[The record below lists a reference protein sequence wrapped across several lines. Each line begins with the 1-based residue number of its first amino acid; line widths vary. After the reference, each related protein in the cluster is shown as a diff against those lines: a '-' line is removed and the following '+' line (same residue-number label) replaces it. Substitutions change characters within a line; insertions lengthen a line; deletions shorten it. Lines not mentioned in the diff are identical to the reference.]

1 LANSKL
7 RFGAFMAPFH
17 PVDENPTLALE
28 RDLELVQL
36 MDKLG
41 YDEAWIGEHHSG
53 GYEIIG
59 SPELFIATAAERTRH
74 IRLGTGVVSLPYH
87 NPLMVA
93 QRINQLDHIT
103 RGRTMFGVGPGALP
117 SDAMMLGIAVVKQR
131 DRMDEALEVI
141 VPLLRGE
148 TVTAR
153 TDWFTLNDARLHL
166 SPYTRPRIEMAVASQ
181 VSPTGARAAGKHGLG
196 LLSIGATTS
205 GGFNALASNWAICEE
220 TARDNK
226 TSVDRKFWRA
236 VGPVHIA
243 ETREKARENVRFGLE
258 KWLFY
263 FREVAALALA
273 PMDGHDPIDS
283 IVESGLAVIG
293 TPDDC
298 IEQIEKLQKQSGG
311 FGCFL
316 QLAHNWANWEA
327 TKHSYELIARYVMPH
342 FQESNTNREQSLNSA
357 RSNYTELVGQAKV
370 AVGARV
376 AQYVAEKGA
385 QNIQPEVLQAF
396 EAEVSASKAAE
407 KKRAGGR

>member
-1 LANSKL
+1 MANSKL

-117 SDAMMLGIAVVKQR
+117 SDAMMLGIEVVKQR

>member
-1 LANSKL
+1 MSDRKL
-7 RFGAFMAPFH
+7 RFGAFLAPFH

-41 YDEAWIGEHHSG
+41 YDEAWIGEHHSD
-53 GYEIIG
+53 GYEIIA

-103 RGRTMFGVGPGALP
+103 RGRVMFGVGPGALP

-131 DRMDEALEVI
+131 DRMDEALDV
-141 VPLLRGE
+141 VVRLLQGE
-148 TVTAR
+148 TVTAK
-153 TDWFTLNDARLHL
+153 TDWFTLANARLHI
-166 SPYTRPRIEMAVASQ
+166 SPYTRPKVEMAVASQ

-205 GGFNALASNWAICEE
+205 GGFNALASNWAVCEE
-220 TARDNK
+220 TARDSG
-226 TSVDRKFWRA
+226 TIVDRKFWRA

-243 ETREKARENVRFGLE
+243 ETRQKARENVRFGLE

-273 PMDGHDPIDS
+273 PMEGADPVDA
-283 IVESGLAVIG
+283 IVASGLAVVG
-293 TPDDC
+293 TPEDC

-327 TKHSYELIARYVMPH
+327 TQRSYELIARYVMPH
-342 FQESNTNREQSLNSA
+342 FQNSNANREQSLNFA
-357 RSNYTELVGQAKV
+357 RSNYTNLVEQAKV
-370 AVGARV
+370 AVGTRIAK
-376 AQYVAEKGA
+376 YVAEKGTG
-385 QNIQPEVLQAF
+385 NIQPELLEAF
-396 EAEVSASKAAE
+396 EAELRANPPAQ
-407 KKRAGGR
+407 KKRAGGS